1 MLCSANGC
9 PGTLPNLLDC
19 NLQNKY
25 LGDLGQAFGF
35 LLGWLFVS
43 FIVSFW
49 GFFGWNVLVF
59 CFVLLLFF
67 FFVLKKCLFH
77 VIVINPECTEPSKK
91 QKTLGPSY
99 FPPQSITSKCLQLE
113 ARQFKC
119 ICLFSSSEGL
129 KMGVGARFAC

>member
-1 MLCSANGC
+1 MLCSANGF

-25 LGDLGQAFGF
+25 LWDLGQVFGF
-35 LLGWLFVS
+35 LLGCLFVS

-49 GFFGWNVLVF
+49 FFFFWLEFFGFLF
-59 CFVLLLFF
+59 CYYFF
-67 FFVLKKCLFH
+67 FFVLKKCLFR

-99 FPPQSITSKCLQLE
+99 LPPQSITSKCLQLK

-119 ICLFSSSEGL
+119 IYLFSSSEGL
-129 KMGVGARFAC
+129 KMGVGA